1 MYMLDIYGCYTGTNK
16 KSLYNTIQT
25 TYMCRLNLFFQK
37 KKKIQTT
44 YKLKQNI
51 DQNKIEKKVE
61 IKGLILIV
69 QNVLGL
75 KWRQKQ

>member
-1 MYMLDIYGCYTGTNK
+1 
-16 KSLYNTIQT
+16 
-25 TYMCRLNLFFQK
+25 MCVWRERGGGGGGFNFFK
-37 KKKIQTT
+37 KKKKTT

-69 QNVLGL
+69 
-75 KWRQKQ
+75 

>member
-1 MYMLDIYGCYTGTNK
+1 MYIVVIQVQTKNNYITQFKPRMCIYVCVEGAGGGGGWIY
-16 KSLYNTIQT
+16 L
-25 TYMCRLNLFFQK
+25 K
-37 KKKIQTT
+37 KKKKTT

-69 QNVLGL
+69 
-75 KWRQKQ
+75 

>member
-1 MYMLDIYGCYTGTNK
+1 MYIVVIQVQTKNNYITQFKPRMCIYVCVEGAGGGG
-16 KSLYNTIQT
+16 
-25 TYMCRLNLFFQK
+25 LNLFK
-37 KKKIQTT
+37 KKKKNT

-69 QNVLGL
+69 
-75 KWRQKQ
+75 